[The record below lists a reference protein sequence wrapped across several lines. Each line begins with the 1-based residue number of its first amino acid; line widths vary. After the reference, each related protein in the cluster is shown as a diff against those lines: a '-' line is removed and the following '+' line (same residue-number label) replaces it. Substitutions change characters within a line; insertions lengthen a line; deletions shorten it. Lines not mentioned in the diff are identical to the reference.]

1 MSVDIEQIE
10 AMRTQTAAQI
20 ESLLATSGPTI
31 TIAGVETAWAPL
43 VGSLRDT
50 LDWCDRKLAE
60 YQPYEVR
67 SEGRG

>member
-10 AMRTQTAAQI
+10 AMRTQTAAQF

-31 TIAGVETAWAPL
+31 TVGGVEMAWAPL
-43 VGSLRDT
+43 AASLRDT

-67 SEGRG
+67 SEGTG